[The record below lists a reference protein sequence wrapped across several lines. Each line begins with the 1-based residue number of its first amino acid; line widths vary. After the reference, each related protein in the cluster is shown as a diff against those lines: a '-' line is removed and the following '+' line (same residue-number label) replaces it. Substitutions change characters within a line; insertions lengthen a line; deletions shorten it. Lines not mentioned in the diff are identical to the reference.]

1 MDAYSEIPLYPF
13 TQWSMDLI
21 SMPPSKQGNDLIV
34 TWVDRTSKTI
44 VARALKESESSS
56 VNLAKLTFEAICC
69 RFGVPQRLV
78 HDNDVRFKALWKE
91 IWQAIGTHLS
101 FTSSYNPQS
110 DPAERA
116 NRQVLEAFQIPRVS
130 IVEPTS
136 SGKVRG

>member
-21 SMPPSKQGNDLIV
+21 SIPPSKQGNDLIV

-44 VARALKESESSS
+44 VARVLKESESSS

-91 IWQAIGTHLS
+91 I
-101 FTSSYNPQS
+101 
-110 DPAERA
+110 
-116 NRQVLEAFQIPRVS
+116 
-130 IVEPTS
+130 
-136 SGKVRG
+136 